1 MRLLAVAALG
11 GQLAAIAD
19 ALFVE
24 HVTCPEH
31 GDRIHVTGHGPAP
44 AAEKWSGARPAIGG
58 TGDDHD
64 QCLLDEDGDQAP
76 APNPPSLPVPA
87 PAAASA
93 LRFDLSAPVIRGA
106 PLYRLAPKNSP
117 PEKSRPIV

>member
-24 HVTCPEH
+24 HVTCFVH
-31 GDRIHVTGHGPAP
+31 GDRVHVT
-44 AAEKWSGARPAIGG
+44 AAAKWDGARAALAG

-76 APNPPSLPVPA
+76 AANPPSLVPT
-87 PAAASA
+87 PATPSA
-93 LRFDLSAPVIRGA
+93 LRFDLSAPVFTGA
-106 PLYRLAPKNSP
+106 PLYRIAPKNSP
-117 PEKSRPIV
+117 PEKPLQS